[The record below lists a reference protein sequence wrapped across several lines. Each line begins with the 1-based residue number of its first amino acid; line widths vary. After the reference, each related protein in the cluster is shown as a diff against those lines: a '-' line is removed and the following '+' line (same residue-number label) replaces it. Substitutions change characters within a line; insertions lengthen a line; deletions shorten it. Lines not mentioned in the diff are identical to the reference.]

1 MIGLVYNYGS
11 IAYTDKLE
19 TNIEKRVQVP
29 TTGRGKRE
37 RRGQTMK
44 SAKRKE
50 GEGREGG
57 FSTFQQSLLLFP
69 TPSAGFIGLLSLCLP
84 LPTPPSSHE
93 KAFSKLS
100 TLPLLLLLPTTFLL
114 GKEAVVVPSST
125 QRGGRGGRRRDGNYW
140 LGREAFFGQPK
151 RISSH

>member
-1 MIGLVYNYGS
+1 MQLRQYSLYRQ
-11 IAYTDKLE
+11 ARDKYRKKSPSSHDWRRE
-19 TNIEKRVQVP
+19 ERAERSNNEERKEKR
-29 TTGRGKRE
+29 GRGE
-37 RRGQTMK
+37 
-44 SAKRKE
+44 
-50 GEGREGG
+50 REGG

-100 TLPLLLLLPTTFLL
+100 NLPLLLLLPTTFLL
-114 GKEAVVVPSST
+114 GKEAMVVPSST
-125 QRGGRGGRRRDGNYW
+125 QRGGREGRREDGNYW
-140 LGREAFFGQPK
+140 LGRETFFGQPK